1 MRIQA
6 GAEFPVAPALA
17 DDYDECNPQT
27 LFDAGNGQPVSTG
40 MNGILFLAPTAVVC
54 GDVAWGAGVNI
65 WFGAVVRGDVA
76 PITLG
81 DNVNLQDGAIV
92 HCDSGV
98 PNIVEAGVV
107 AGHAA
112 VLHGV
117 RVGAD
122 TLVGIGAR
130 LLSGSEVG
138 PECIIAAGAV
148 LAPGSR
154 VPARSVVMGVPGKV
168 VRSAT
173 TEEIALTRAI
183 NARYRELARRY
194 ANGEVPFPFGKPT
207 LAPRRHLTD

>member
-1 MRIQA
+1 MRIQV
-6 GAEFPVAPALA
+6 GAEFPIAPALA
-17 DDYDECNPQT
+17 CHYDESNPRIPY
-27 LFDAGNGQPVSTG
+27 DAGNGQPVSTG

-54 GDVAWGAGVNI
+54 GDVACGAGVNV

-81 DNVNLQDGAIV
+81 DNVNLQDGAVV

-98 PNIVEAGVV
+98 PNIVEPGVV
-107 AGHAA
+107 VGHAA
-112 VLHGV
+112 VLHGA

-130 LLSGSEVG
+130 LLSGSDVG
-138 PECIIAAGAV
+138 AECIIAAGAV

-154 VPARSVVMGVPGKV
+154 VPPRSVVMGIPGKV
-168 VRSAT
+168 VRNAT
-173 TEEIALTRAI
+173 AEEIALTRAI

-207 LAPRRHLTD
+207 LDPRRHLTD